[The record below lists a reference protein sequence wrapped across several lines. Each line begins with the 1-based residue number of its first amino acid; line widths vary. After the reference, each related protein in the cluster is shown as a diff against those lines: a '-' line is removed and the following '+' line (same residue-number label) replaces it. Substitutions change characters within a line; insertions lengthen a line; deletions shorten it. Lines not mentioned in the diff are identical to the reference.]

1 MARKITPERKERRKQ
16 IMALLHDAGIND
28 VEGVQDLF
36 KEMVGAVLE
45 TGWRASQMKNSVTAS
60 MITKTSRQITAET
73 AAGGER
79 VTDAPAG
86 KHIRCGVSGRYTL

>member
-45 TGWRASQMKNSVTAS
+45 TGWRAS
-60 MITKTSRQITAET
+60 
-73 AAGGER
+73 
-79 VTDAPAG
+79 
-86 KHIRCGVSGRYTL
+86 